1 MTATARNRIKFA
13 LAGNAFE
20 LVNPLIPGGPHAEV
34 VRRAG
39 EVPIT
44 TALELCAGTGY
55 AARLLAMA
63 HPLARVFALDASPE
77 MLAVGRRKLA
87 GARLD
92 NVTLV
97 HGDAAALE
105 FADSSLDVV
114 MSVFG
119 MHELPTSVRRRAV
132 TECARVLRPGGRFV
146 AVDIDRPPG
155 PAGLVV
161 DAYLLA
167 AEPRDAR
174 DVLGSG
180 LADLLADEGF
190 AIDSWSPATT
200 LRPTQAI
207 TARRPG

>member
-13 LAGNAFE
+13 LSGDVLE

-39 EVPIT
+39 EAPIT

-55 AARLLAMA
+55 ASRLLARA
-63 HPLARVFALDASPE
+63 HPHARVCALDASPE

-105 FADSSLDVV
+105 FADASLDVV
-114 MSVFG
+114 ISVFG
-119 MHELPTSVRRRAV
+119 MHELPTPVRRRAI

-146 AVDIDRPPG
+146 AVDVDRPPG
-155 PAGLVV
+155 PAGFVV

-174 DVLGSG
+174 DVLGPG
-180 LADLLADEGF
+180 LTDLLADAGF
-190 AIDSWSPATT
+190 AIDSWSPATA
-200 LRPTQAI
+200 LRPTQVI
-207 TARRPG
+207 TARR

>member
-1 MTATARNRIKFA
+1 VHERGHLDR
-13 LAGNAFE
+13 
-20 LVNPLIPGGPHAEV
+20 
-34 VRRAG
+34 
-39 EVPIT
+39 
-44 TALELCAGTGY
+44 LEIRFGTGY
-55 AARLLAMA
+55 ASRLLARA
-63 HPLARVFALDASPE
+63 HPLARVSALDASPE

-119 MHELPTSVRRRAV
+119 MHELPTPVRPRAV
-132 TECARVLRPGGRFV
+132 TECTRVLRPGGRFV
-146 AVDIDRPPG
+146 AVDVDRPPG
-155 PAGLVV
+155 PGGLVV
-161 DAYLLA
+161 DAYLRA

-174 DVLGSG
+174 DVLGAG
-180 LADLLADEGF
+180 LADLLADAGF
-190 AIDSWSPATT
+190 AIDDWSPATA

-207 TARRPG
+207 TARLPG